1 MLAEAVSHVED
12 VHRAIATR
20 AFSLTDPVS
29 APVRLMHE
37 GIISGVYAAIRGS
50 GLIAGM
56 AATELFGAAGGSALP
71 AGSTARGNLALAALN
86 ATLGD
91 ELAEQGSPLAIP
103 MAVRRA
109 RSNVAIERDA
119 LGDVFLGATPK
130 VAVFLHGLGETEES
144 WRLHADRQGRHGES
158 TYGSRLAEDLGYT
171 PVYLRYNTGLHIS
184 ENGRCLAALLEDL
197 VYAWPPTVTELLL
210 VGHSMGGLV
219 ARSACHQAWVNGGSW
234 VSAVRHM
241 FYLGTP
247 HLGAGL
253 EQWISEL
260 SSVLG
265 RLDVARPLASVL
277 ERRSAGIKDLRA
289 GYLLDGDWRVP
300 GDWEAHQYED
310 VPLLPWAHHYAIS
323 ATVAASRHNPLGR
336 LMGDLLV
343 QPASARGRARNGRH
357 IPFPDEHKRHFEGLH
372 HFRLLNDPSVYETM
386 RKWLDPA
393 SSARPEARSILT
405 NV

>member
-1 MLAEAVSHVED
+1 MMTEAVSHVED

-20 AFSLTDPVS
+20 AFSLTDPAS

-37 GIISGVYAAIRGS
+37 AIISGIYSAIRRT

-71 AGSTARGNLALAALN
+71 AGSTARGNLALAVLN

-91 ELAEQGSPLAIP
+91 ELADQRSPLAIP
-103 MAVRRA
+103 MTVRQA
-109 RSNVAIERDA
+109 RSNVALERDA
-119 LGDVFLGATPK
+119 LEGVFSRATPK
-130 VAVFLHGLGETEES
+130 MAIFLHGLGETEES
-144 WRLHADRQGRHGES
+144 WRLHADCQGRDGES

-184 ENGRCLAALLEDL
+184 ENGRRLAALLGDL
-197 VYAWPPTVTELLL
+197 VSAWPATVTELLL

-219 ARSACHQAWVNGGSW
+219 ARSACHQAWVSGDSW
-234 VSAVRHM
+234 VSAVRHV

-260 SSVLG
+260 SAVLG
-265 RLDVARPLASVL
+265 RLEVARPLASVL

-289 GYLLDGDWRVP
+289 GYLLDDDWRVR
-300 GDWEAHQYED
+300 GDRENHQTGD

-323 ATVAASRHNPLGR
+323 ATVAESRHNPLGR
-336 LMGDLLV
+336 FVGDLLV
-343 QPASARGRARNGRH
+343 HPASAQGRDRNGRH
-357 IPFPDEHKRHFEGLH
+357 IPFPDEHRRHFEGLH

-393 SSARPEARSILT
+393 SSSQPEARSVLT
-405 NV
+405 DA